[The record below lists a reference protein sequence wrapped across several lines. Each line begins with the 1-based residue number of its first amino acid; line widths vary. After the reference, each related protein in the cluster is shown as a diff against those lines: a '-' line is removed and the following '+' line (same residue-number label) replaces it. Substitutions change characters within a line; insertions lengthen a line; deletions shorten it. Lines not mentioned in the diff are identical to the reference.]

1 LRLHFSLSLA
11 GLAAVLAFVLAGAAF
26 ARQSVHPE
34 RLTSARALRAVV
46 DHYRLLA
53 WTYQRAAH
61 RRPTPTSFSYRR
73 STDPGYLRWAVE
85 AWAHRAAA
93 ARTAAL
99 ERLHR
104 SLAVALPAPPPAHSG
119 LQTRIDYSR
128 RLTTSLRLIY
138 PGTYSVSAAPGR
150 SVQSAAGG
158 RAKAL
163 HEWEVRS
170 AEAALA
176 VARHGFGVKVTPY
189 LKTAFSCIHRY
200 EGTWSANTGNG
211 YYGGL
216 QMDLAFQHRYGSPY
230 LRRWGT
236 ADRWPAWAQLQAAA
250 RAYRSGRGFY
260 PWPNTAR
267 FCGLL

>member
-1 LRLHFSLSLA
+1 LHFSLSLA

-26 ARQSVHPE
+26 ARQSARPD
-34 RLTSARALRAVV
+34 RATGSARALRAVV
-46 DHYRLLA
+46 DHYRLLT

-61 RRPTPTSFSYRR
+61 HRPTRTAFSYRR
-73 STDPGYLRWAVE
+73 STDPGYLRWSIQT
-85 AWAHRAAA
+85 WAHRAAT
-93 ARTAAL
+93 ARAIAL
-99 ERLHR
+99 ARLHR
-104 SLAVALPAPPPAHSG
+104 TLAVALPAPPGAHTG

-138 PGTYSVSAAPGR
+138 PGTYNGSTVVKRSVESAATEGTATLHLWEAR
-150 SVQSAAGG
+150 SAA
-158 RAKAL
+158 A
-163 HEWEVRS
+163 V
-170 AEAALA
+170 LA
-176 VARHGFGVKVTPY
+176 VAEHGFRTRVTPY
-189 LKTAFSCIHRY
+189 LKGAFACIHRY

-216 QMDLAFQHRYGSPY
+216 QMDVAFQHRYGGPY
-230 LRRWGT
+230 ARRWGT
-236 ADRWPAWAQLQAAA
+236 ADHWPAWAQLQAAV